1 MINSSERDKEI
12 DLLHQKIQVK
22 DQRIEQLEN
31 LLLQARQQ
39 HFGTSSE
46 KLSPDQITLFNEPE
60 SDSNEITSEETET
73 LTIPSH
79 TRSKCKKRVSI
90 PDNIP
95 REEIIYDLPD
105 EDKICPHDG
114 AVLKE
119 IGEETHEQL
128 EFIPAQIK
136 ALRHIRKKYACP
148 CCKQHM
154 KTASKPK
161 QAIEKSIAG
170 PGLLAHIAVQ
180 KYCDGSPLYRQI
192 EIFKRIGIEL
202 DRSSLANW
210 MMRCGELI
218 QSLINRIYE
227 ILLEQCVLHMDE
239 TPVQVL
245 NEPGRK
251 AQSKS
256 YMWVLTCAQE
266 SALQAVLFH
275 YSPSRSGDIPKH
287 LLENFQ
293 GGLMVDGYEGYQA
306 VCNEQNLTR
315 LGCWAHARRK
325 FVDAK
330 REQPK
335 GKTGKADQA
344 LSFIQKLYNIERTC
358 KEKSVDERLKIRQTQ
373 SKETIDKL
381 RKWLDKSQA
390 TTPPKSS
397 LGKAMAYL
405 NNQWFRLVGYLDDGQ
420 YPIDNNRAENSIRP
434 FVIGRKNWLFSHSQK
449 GASSSANLY
458 SLIETAKLNELE
470 PYAYLKQVFTNL
482 PNAETLEDVDAL
494 LPWNFKDGV
503 V

>member
-60 SDSNEITSEETET
+60 SDSSEITSEETET

-170 PGLLAHIAVQ
+170 PGLL
-180 KYCDGSPLYRQI
+180 L
-192 EIFKRIGIEL
+192 
-202 DRSSLANW
+202 
-210 MMRCGELI
+210 
-218 QSLINRIYE
+218 SLIHI
-227 ILLEQCVLHMDE
+227 
-239 TPVQVL
+239 
-245 NEPGRK
+245 
-251 AQSKS
+251 
-256 YMWVLTCAQE
+256 
-266 SALQAVLFH
+266 
-275 YSPSRSGDIPKH
+275 
-287 LLENFQ
+287 
-293 GGLMVDGYEGYQA
+293 
-306 VCNEQNLTR
+306 
-315 LGCWAHARRK
+315 
-325 FVDAK
+325 
-330 REQPK
+330 
-335 GKTGKADQA
+335 
-344 LSFIQKLYNIERTC
+344 
-358 KEKSVDERLKIRQTQ
+358 
-373 SKETIDKL
+373 
-381 RKWLDKSQA
+381 
-390 TTPPKSS
+390 
-397 LGKAMAYL
+397 
-405 NNQWFRLVGYLDDGQ
+405 
-420 YPIDNNRAENSIRP
+420 
-434 FVIGRKNWLFSHSQK
+434 
-449 GASSSANLY
+449 
-458 SLIETAKLNELE
+458 
-470 PYAYLKQVFTNL
+470 
-482 PNAETLEDVDAL
+482 
-494 LPWNFKDGV
+494 
-503 V
+503 